1 MSHGGNPHVTGLERD
16 FGRLGALLDTV
27 DAARTR
33 PAETELCSAIVVQML
48 ERLKREGVI
57 QPGQRALEAGWSSGR
72 GAERLRDMRLDVE
85 CLRSFPDAP
94 VPKGA
99 VRVLADAAMT
109 PFSDASFD
117 LVWARQILQQSLMPY
132 PTLCEYRRILK
143 PDGHVY
149 IELPAPDTARQHQAA
164 AGNFSVLGHTQ
175 WVSLFLRA
183 GFTVVWA
190 VGLNHP
196 VAEGKDVY
204 WAFLLRV

>member
-1 MSHGGNPHVTGLERD
+1 MSFERN
-16 FGRLGALLDTV
+16 FERLGALLDTV
-27 DAARTR
+27 DAERAS
-33 PAETELCSAIVVQML
+33 PVETELCSAIVVQML

-57 QPGQRALEAGWSSGR
+57 QSGQRALEAGWTAGH
-72 GAERLRDMRLDVE
+72 GAERLCGMGLDVE
-85 CLRSFPDAP
+85 CLRSSPEDP

-99 VRVLADAAMT
+99 VRVVADAALT
-109 PFSDASFD
+109 PLPDASVN

-132 PTLCEYRRILK
+132 PTLCEYRRVLR

-149 IELPAPDTARQHQAA
+149 VELPAPDTARQHQAA

-204 WAFLLRV
+204 WAFLLRA

>member
-1 MSHGGNPHVTGLERD
+1 MSHSGNSSAMSFERE

-27 DAARTR
+27 DAVRTR
-33 PAETELCSAIVVQML
+33 PVETELCSAIVVQML
-48 ERLKREGVI
+48 ARLEREGVI
-57 QPGQRALEAGWSSGR
+57 QSGQRALEAGWTSGH
-72 GAERLRDMRLDVE
+72 GAERLLAMGLDVD
-85 CLRSFPDAP
+85 CLRSSPEAP
-94 VPKGA
+94 VPNGA

-109 PFSDASFD
+109 PFPDASFD

-143 PDGHVY
+143 PEGHVY